1 MINHYKS
8 MSEEKTK
15 FSLEVINK
23 SILAVD
29 LIKKY
34 KDDGSNAGK
43 AATGANGAN
52 AAGSG
57 HPSAKEVEDVEK
69 KIIQCQEAIQKDLI
83 PTEPGSMVSNPLSLK
98 FLKNGN
104 TQTLVANSANPSIR
118 PNSSTRTSANPPCFP
133 Q

>member
-1 MINHYKS
+1 MINHYKQ

-23 SILAVD
+23 SMLAVD
-29 LIKKY
+29 LIRKY

-69 KIIQCQEAIQKDLI
+69 KIIQCHEAIQKDLI
-83 PTEPGSMVSNPLSLK
+83 TNKTSLAVSNLSSLK
-98 FLKNGN
+98 IL
-104 TQTLVANSANPSIR
+104 
-118 PNSSTRTSANPPCFP
+118 
-133 Q
+133 

>member
-1 MINHYKS
+1 

-29 LIKKY
+29 LIRKY

-43 AATGANGAN
+43 AAAGAN
-52 AAGSG
+52 AANAPGPG
-57 HPSAKEVEDVEK
+57 HPTKKEVDDVEK

-83 PTEPGSMVSNPLSLK
+83 PTDPGSMVRNPLSLK
-98 FLKNGN
+98 FLKKG
-104 TQTLVANSANPSIR
+104 QALAANSTNLGAR
-118 PNSSTRTSANPPCFP
+118 PNSSSGMSTNLPLPNQSS
-133 Q
+133 